1 MRLEHGS
8 YGKKLLPDGKYL
20 MEVKISGAVPL
31 WFTKII
37 SGLNVYPVS
46 FSKYG
51 TEYKQYVLTNYTSLM
66 DKGENIC
73 LNTISISQ
81 SMLGILVAVVIGLVI
96 AFVYTLVSKKDGYNK
111 SFIIGLALLPAI
123 VAAVILLV
131 FVVLSVTGFGT
142 RDAHR
147 KQLRITIPENLN
159 YMVVFDDIFDK
170 YLSENV
176 LRKVKTTN
184 MGTMFELTYEC
195 RIKDESEQKQFI
207 DELRVRNGNLNITM
221 GMMPDS
227 DGGYLN

>member
-1 MRLEHGS
+1 MFES
-8 YGKKLLPDGKYL
+8 
-20 MEVKISGAVPL
+20 I
-31 WFTKII
+31 FT
-37 SGLNVYPVS
+37 S
-46 FSKYG
+46 
-51 TEYKQYVLTNYTSLM
+51 TS
-66 DKGENIC
+66 EN
-73 LNTISISQ
+73 TVSISQ

-147 KQLRITIPENLN
+147 KQLRITIPEKLN
-159 YMVVFDDIFDK
+159 YMAVFDDIFDK

-184 MGTMFELTYEC
+184 MGTMFELSYEC
-195 RIKDESEQKQFI
+195 RMKDESEQKQFI

>member
-1 MRLEHGS
+1 
-8 YGKKLLPDGKYL
+8 
-20 MEVKISGAVPL
+20 
-31 WFTKII
+31 
-37 SGLNVYPVS
+37 
-46 FSKYG
+46 
-51 TEYKQYVLTNYTSLM
+51 
-66 DKGENIC
+66 
-73 LNTISISQ
+73 
-81 SMLGILVAVVIGLVI
+81 MLGILVAVVIGLVI

-142 RDAHR
+142 RDERR

-159 YMVVFDDIFDK
+159 YMAVFDDIFDK

>member
-1 MRLEHGS
+1 
-8 YGKKLLPDGKYL
+8 
-20 MEVKISGAVPL
+20 
-31 WFTKII
+31 
-37 SGLNVYPVS
+37 
-46 FSKYG
+46 
-51 TEYKQYVLTNYTSLM
+51 
-66 DKGENIC
+66 
-73 LNTISISQ
+73 
-81 SMLGILVAVVIGLVI
+81 MLGILVAVVIGLVI

-142 RDAHR
+142 RDARR

-159 YMVVFDDIFDK
+159 YMAVFDDIFDK

-176 LRKVKTTN
+176 LKKVKTTN

-195 RIKDESEQKQFI
+195 RMKDESEQKQFI

>member
-1 MRLEHGS
+1 
-8 YGKKLLPDGKYL
+8 
-20 MEVKISGAVPL
+20 
-31 WFTKII
+31 
-37 SGLNVYPVS
+37 
-46 FSKYG
+46 
-51 TEYKQYVLTNYTSLM
+51 
-66 DKGENIC
+66 
-73 LNTISISQ
+73 
-81 SMLGILVAVVIGLVI
+81 MLGILVAVVIGLVI

-184 MGTMFELTYEC
+184 MGTMFEITYEC
-195 RIKDESEQKQFI
+195 RIKDESELKQFI

>member
-1 MRLEHGS
+1 
-8 YGKKLLPDGKYL
+8 
-20 MEVKISGAVPL
+20 
-31 WFTKII
+31 
-37 SGLNVYPVS
+37 
-46 FSKYG
+46 
-51 TEYKQYVLTNYTSLM
+51 
-66 DKGENIC
+66 
-73 LNTISISQ
+73 
-81 SMLGILVAVVIGLVI
+81 MLGILVAVVIGLVI

-184 MGTMFELTYEC
+184 MGTMFELSYEC
-195 RIKDESEQKQFI
+195 RMKDESEQKQFI

>member
-1 MRLEHGS
+1 MFES
-8 YGKKLLPDGKYL
+8 
-20 MEVKISGAVPL
+20 I
-31 WFTKII
+31 FT
-37 SGLNVYPVS
+37 S
-46 FSKYG
+46 
-51 TEYKQYVLTNYTSLM
+51 TS
-66 DKGENIC
+66 EN
-73 LNTISISQ
+73 TVSISQ

-159 YMVVFDDIFDK
+159 YMAVFDDIFDK

-195 RIKDESEQKQFI
+195 RMKDECEQKQFI

>member
-1 MRLEHGS
+1 
-8 YGKKLLPDGKYL
+8 
-20 MEVKISGAVPL
+20 
-31 WFTKII
+31 
-37 SGLNVYPVS
+37 
-46 FSKYG
+46 
-51 TEYKQYVLTNYTSLM
+51 
-66 DKGENIC
+66 
-73 LNTISISQ
+73 
-81 SMLGILVAVVIGLVI
+81 MLGILVAVVIGLVI

-195 RIKDESEQKQFI
+195 RIKDEIEQKQFI

>member
-1 MRLEHGS
+1 
-8 YGKKLLPDGKYL
+8 
-20 MEVKISGAVPL
+20 
-31 WFTKII
+31 
-37 SGLNVYPVS
+37 
-46 FSKYG
+46 
-51 TEYKQYVLTNYTSLM
+51 
-66 DKGENIC
+66 
-73 LNTISISQ
+73 
-81 SMLGILVAVVIGLVI
+81 MLGILVAVVIGLVI

-131 FVVLSVTGFGT
+131 GSNVARAFSMAGAFALVRFRSAPGSAKDISVVFFACGLGFVTFAGCFAVIILLVFVVLSVTGFGT

-159 YMVVFDDIFDK
+159 YMAVFDDIFDK

>member
-1 MRLEHGS
+1 
-8 YGKKLLPDGKYL
+8 
-20 MEVKISGAVPL
+20 
-31 WFTKII
+31 
-37 SGLNVYPVS
+37 
-46 FSKYG
+46 
-51 TEYKQYVLTNYTSLM
+51 
-66 DKGENIC
+66 
-73 LNTISISQ
+73 
-81 SMLGILVAVVIGLVI
+81 MLGILVAVVIGLVI

-207 DELRVRNGNLNITM
+207 DELRVRNGNLDITM

>member
-1 MRLEHGS
+1 MFES
-8 YGKKLLPDGKYL
+8 
-20 MEVKISGAVPL
+20 I
-31 WFTKII
+31 FT
-37 SGLNVYPVS
+37 S
-46 FSKYG
+46 
-51 TEYKQYVLTNYTSLM
+51 TS
-66 DKGENIC
+66 E
-73 LNTISISQ
+73 NTISISQ

-131 FVVLSVTGFGT
+131 GSNVARAFSMAGAFALVRFRSAPGSAKDISVVFCNGNRSCMRTWFVTFAGCFAVIILLVFVVLSVTGFGT

-159 YMVVFDDIFDK
+159 YMAVFDDIFDK

-195 RIKDESEQKQFI
+195 RMKYESEQKQFI

>member
-1 MRLEHGS
+1 
-8 YGKKLLPDGKYL
+8 
-20 MEVKISGAVPL
+20 
-31 WFTKII
+31 
-37 SGLNVYPVS
+37 
-46 FSKYG
+46 
-51 TEYKQYVLTNYTSLM
+51 
-66 DKGENIC
+66 
-73 LNTISISQ
+73 
-81 SMLGILVAVVIGLVI
+81 MLGILVAVVIGLVI

-227 DGGYLN
+227 YGGYLN

>member
-1 MRLEHGS
+1 MFES
-8 YGKKLLPDGKYL
+8 
-20 MEVKISGAVPL
+20 I
-31 WFTKII
+31 FT
-37 SGLNVYPVS
+37 S
-46 FSKYG
+46 
-51 TEYKQYVLTNYTSLM
+51 TS
-66 DKGENIC
+66 E
-73 LNTISISQ
+73 NTISISQ

-142 RDAHR
+142 RDERR

-195 RIKDESEQKQFI
+195 RMKDECEQKQFI

>member
-1 MRLEHGS
+1 MFES
-8 YGKKLLPDGKYL
+8 
-20 MEVKISGAVPL
+20 I
-31 WFTKII
+31 FT
-37 SGLNVYPVS
+37 S
-46 FSKYG
+46 
-51 TEYKQYVLTNYTSLM
+51 TS
-66 DKGENIC
+66 E
-73 LNTISISQ
+73 NTISISQ
-81 SMLGILVAVVIGLVI
+81 SMLGILAAVVIGLVI

-159 YMVVFDDIFDK
+159 YMAVFDDIFDK

-176 LRKVKTTN
+176 LKKVKTTN

-195 RIKDESEQKQFI
+195 RMKDESEQKQFI

-221 GMMPDS
+221 GTMPDS
-227 DGGYLN
+227 YGGNLN

>member
-1 MRLEHGS
+1 MFES
-8 YGKKLLPDGKYL
+8 
-20 MEVKISGAVPL
+20 I
-31 WFTKII
+31 FT
-37 SGLNVYPVS
+37 S
-46 FSKYG
+46 
-51 TEYKQYVLTNYTSLM
+51 TS
-66 DKGENIC
+66 EN
-73 LNTISISQ
+73 TVSISQ

-159 YMVVFDDIFDK
+159 YMAVFDDIFDK

-195 RIKDESEQKQFI
+195 RMKDESEQKQFI

>member
-1 MRLEHGS
+1 MFES
-8 YGKKLLPDGKYL
+8 
-20 MEVKISGAVPL
+20 I
-31 WFTKII
+31 FT
-37 SGLNVYPVS
+37 S
-46 FSKYG
+46 
-51 TEYKQYVLTNYTSLM
+51 TS
-66 DKGENIC
+66 E
-73 LNTISISQ
+73 NTISISQ

-142 RDAHR
+142 RDERR

-159 YMVVFDDIFDK
+159 YMAVFDDIFDK

-195 RIKDESEQKQFI
+195 RMKDESEQKQFI

>member
-1 MRLEHGS
+1 MFES
-8 YGKKLLPDGKYL
+8 
-20 MEVKISGAVPL
+20 I
-31 WFTKII
+31 FT
-37 SGLNVYPVS
+37 S
-46 FSKYG
+46 
-51 TEYKQYVLTNYTSLM
+51 TS
-66 DKGENIC
+66 E
-73 LNTISISQ
+73 NTISISQ

-96 AFVYTLVSKKDGYNK
+96 AFVYTHVSKKDGYNK

-159 YMVVFDDIFDK
+159 YMAVFDDIFDK

-195 RIKDESEQKQFI
+195 RMKDECEQKQFI

>member
-1 MRLEHGS
+1 
-8 YGKKLLPDGKYL
+8 
-20 MEVKISGAVPL
+20 
-31 WFTKII
+31 
-37 SGLNVYPVS
+37 
-46 FSKYG
+46 
-51 TEYKQYVLTNYTSLM
+51 
-66 DKGENIC
+66 
-73 LNTISISQ
+73 
-81 SMLGILVAVVIGLVI
+81 MLGILVAVVIGLVI

-123 VAAVILLV
+123 VAAVILRV

-159 YMVVFDDIFDK
+159 YMAVFDDIFDK

-195 RIKDESEQKQFI
+195 RMKDESEQKQFI

>member
-1 MRLEHGS
+1 MFES
-8 YGKKLLPDGKYL
+8 
-20 MEVKISGAVPL
+20 I
-31 WFTKII
+31 FT
-37 SGLNVYPVS
+37 S
-46 FSKYG
+46 
-51 TEYKQYVLTNYTSLM
+51 TS
-66 DKGENIC
+66 E
-73 LNTISISQ
+73 NTISISQ

-159 YMVVFDDIFDK
+159 YMAVFDDIFDK

-195 RIKDESEQKQFI
+195 RMKDESEQKQFI

>member
-1 MRLEHGS
+1 
-8 YGKKLLPDGKYL
+8 
-20 MEVKISGAVPL
+20 
-31 WFTKII
+31 
-37 SGLNVYPVS
+37 
-46 FSKYG
+46 
-51 TEYKQYVLTNYTSLM
+51 
-66 DKGENIC
+66 
-73 LNTISISQ
+73 
-81 SMLGILVAVVIGLVI
+81 MLGILVAVVIGLVI

-142 RDAHR
+142 RDERR

-159 YMVVFDDIFDK
+159 YMAVFDDIFDK

-221 GMMPDS
+221 GTMPDS
-227 DGGYLN
+227 YGGNLN

>member
-1 MRLEHGS
+1 MFES
-8 YGKKLLPDGKYL
+8 
-20 MEVKISGAVPL
+20 I
-31 WFTKII
+31 FT
-37 SGLNVYPVS
+37 S
-46 FSKYG
+46 
-51 TEYKQYVLTNYTSLM
+51 TS
-66 DKGENIC
+66 E
-73 LNTISISQ
+73 NTISISQ

-96 AFVYTLVSKKDGYNK
+96 AFVYTLVSKKNGYNK

-159 YMVVFDDIFDK
+159 YMAVFDDIFDK

-176 LRKVKTTN
+176 LKKVKTTN

-195 RIKDESEQKQFI
+195 RMKDESEQKQFI

-221 GMMPDS
+221 GTMPDS
-227 DGGYLN
+227 YGGNLN

>member
-1 MRLEHGS
+1 
-8 YGKKLLPDGKYL
+8 
-20 MEVKISGAVPL
+20 
-31 WFTKII
+31 
-37 SGLNVYPVS
+37 
-46 FSKYG
+46 
-51 TEYKQYVLTNYTSLM
+51 
-66 DKGENIC
+66 
-73 LNTISISQ
+73 
-81 SMLGILVAVVIGLVI
+81 MLGILVAVVIGLVI

-159 YMVVFDDIFDK
+159 YMAVFDDIFDK
-170 YLSENV
+170 YLSENA

-195 RIKDESEQKQFI
+195 RMKDESEQKQFI

>member
-1 MRLEHGS
+1 
-8 YGKKLLPDGKYL
+8 
-20 MEVKISGAVPL
+20 
-31 WFTKII
+31 
-37 SGLNVYPVS
+37 
-46 FSKYG
+46 
-51 TEYKQYVLTNYTSLM
+51 
-66 DKGENIC
+66 
-73 LNTISISQ
+73 
-81 SMLGILVAVVIGLVI
+81 
-96 AFVYTLVSKKDGYNK
+96 
-111 SFIIGLALLPAI
+111 
-123 VAAVILLV
+123 VAAVILLVGSNVARAFSMAGAFALVRFRSAPGSAKDISVVFFAMATGLACGLGFVTFAGCFAVIILLV

-159 YMVVFDDIFDK
+159 YMAVFDDIFDK

-195 RIKDESEQKQFI
+195 RMKYESEQKQFI

>member
-1 MRLEHGS
+1 
-8 YGKKLLPDGKYL
+8 
-20 MEVKISGAVPL
+20 
-31 WFTKII
+31 
-37 SGLNVYPVS
+37 
-46 FSKYG
+46 
-51 TEYKQYVLTNYTSLM
+51 
-66 DKGENIC
+66 
-73 LNTISISQ
+73 
-81 SMLGILVAVVIGLVI
+81 MLGILVAVVIGLVI

-142 RDAHR
+142 RDVHR

>member
-1 MRLEHGS
+1 MFES
-8 YGKKLLPDGKYL
+8 
-20 MEVKISGAVPL
+20 I
-31 WFTKII
+31 FT
-37 SGLNVYPVS
+37 S
-46 FSKYG
+46 
-51 TEYKQYVLTNYTSLM
+51 TS
-66 DKGENIC
+66 E
-73 LNTISISQ
+73 NTISISQ
-81 SMLGILVAVVIGLVI
+81 TMLGILVAVVIGLVI

>member
-1 MRLEHGS
+1 
-8 YGKKLLPDGKYL
+8 
-20 MEVKISGAVPL
+20 
-31 WFTKII
+31 
-37 SGLNVYPVS
+37 
-46 FSKYG
+46 
-51 TEYKQYVLTNYTSLM
+51 
-66 DKGENIC
+66 
-73 LNTISISQ
+73 
-81 SMLGILVAVVIGLVI
+81 MLGILVAVVIGLVI

-195 RIKDESEQKQFI
+195 RMKDESEQKQFI